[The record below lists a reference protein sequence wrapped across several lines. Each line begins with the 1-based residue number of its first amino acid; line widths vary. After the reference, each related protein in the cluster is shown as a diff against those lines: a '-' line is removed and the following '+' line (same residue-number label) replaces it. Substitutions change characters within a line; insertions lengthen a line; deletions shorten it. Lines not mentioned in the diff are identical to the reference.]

1 MEQPVGTVVGIAIDH
16 EGRARAVEL
25 RLDGGEEAPACVAW
39 AWLGQP
45 EVEPTESEVEAEAD
59 SA

>member
-25 RLDGGEEAPACVAW
+25 RLDPGPDAPACVAW
-39 AWLGQP
+39 AWLPQP
-45 EVEPTESEVEAEAD
+45 DADPTGSEAAID